1 MSPRVRYFS
10 TSLALLAV
18 GLGYALIQGRVGRL
32 ALPPPARAEAARPA
46 PLPPAPPTAR
56 EMLERGTALSLTSD
70 QTDRLEALDR
80 QWQRESAPLEAASSE
95 AEQEFS
101 RFMREAKAG
110 GKTNLQE
117 IQRRSA
123 EFRDRSA
130 ALRERRQIHAGTAAR
145 LLTETQRRV
154 LAQAPSSQTPG
165 GDR

>member
-1 MSPRVRYFS
+1 
-10 TSLALLAV
+10 
-18 GLGYALIQGRVGRL
+18 
-32 ALPPPARAEAARPA
+32 
-46 PLPPAPPTAR
+46 
-56 EMLERGTALSLTSD
+56 
-70 QTDRLEALDR
+70 
-80 QWQRESAPLEAASSE
+80 
-95 AEQEFS
+95 
-101 RFMREAKAG
+101 MRDAQAG

-130 ALRERRQIHAGTAAR
+130 ALRERRQIHAEMAAR

>member
-1 MSPRVRYFS
+1 MSPRVRYLS

-46 PLPPAPPTAR
+46 PLAPAPPAAR
-56 EMLERGTALSLTSD
+56 QILDRGTVLSLTSD
-70 QTDRLEALDR
+70 QMDRLETLDQQWRRELAKLETALT
-80 QWQRESAPLEAASSE
+80 A
-95 AEQEFS
+95 AEQELS
-101 RFMREAKAG
+101 RFMRDAQAG

-130 ALRERRQIHAGTAAR
+130 ALRERRHIHAEMAAR